1 MAKLTKETRDALP
14 ADDFAVPGKRALP
27 IHDATHVKMAFDMV
41 SKTKDL
47 TPSERSS
54 ARKRIID
61 RAKKLGV
68 DTKNWGKVAA
78 SMTMVSAMA
87 LNISNSGHPNKMP
100 FSGVM
105 TRIGEPSDEPPGG
118 SGGRLIT
125 ISAEA
130 AEKNLESLLGMAVD
144 YVPNLDG
151 HDPRAKIGIIT
162 AATIDGNAI
171 CIEGFIYATDFPDV
185 AAEIKASK
193 DILGF
198 SYECREIYTNDPEA
212 NPCVI
217 TDCIFTGAAILLK
230 SKAAYHS
237 TSIQA
242 SIEKD
247 YSIMSPEQEKTL
259 NDLVASVASVTS
271 TMTGL
276 AASVAKIEPISAANL
291 LPKVEPH
298 ASKMEACA
306 DSMEA
311 AGIGGDP
318 HNGHAVVLRK
328 MAGQMRA
335 EAAQGRMPS
344 TYSGGYMYG
353 AAAVATLPVV
363 DTAAEVAKAVAA
375 LVTPL
380 TDKLAAMGTQLTDL
394 KAAAFKASESPER
407 KTAAPAIAALLAR
420 TGLTAPADGA
430 KFDLASIDKALKDLP
445 IADRLN
451 TKSALSKAGLID

>member
-27 IHDATHVKMAFDMV
+27 MHDADHTRMAWDMV

-47 TPSERSS
+47 TPAEKSS
-54 ARKRIID
+54 ARSRIRE
-61 RAKKLGV
+61 RANKLGL
-68 DTKNWGKVAA
+68 DTKSWGKVAA
-78 SMTMVSAMA
+78 SMMMVSAMA
-87 LNISNSGHPNKMP
+87 LNISNSDHPNKMP

-118 SGGRLIT
+118 SGGKLIT

-151 HDPRAKIGIIT
+151 HDPKAKIGIIT

-171 CIEGFIYATDFPDV
+171 LIEGFIYAADFPEV

-193 DILGF
+193 DKLGF
-198 SYECREIYTNDPEA
+198 SYECRDLYTNDPDA

-217 TDCIFTGAAILLK
+217 TDCIFTGAAILRK
-230 SKAAYHS
+230 DKAAYHS
-237 TSIQA
+237 TSLHA
-242 SIEKD
+242 TIED
-247 YSIMSPEQEKTL
+247 TEIMSPELEKMMKDFAAGLET
-259 NDLVASVASVTS
+259 VTKSVTELS
-271 TMTGL
+271 
-276 AASVAKIEPISAANL
+276 ASVAKLGPVSAANL

-306 DSMEA
+306 DAMEA

-318 HNGHAVVLRK
+318 NNGHAVVLRK
-328 MAGQMRA
+328 MAGHMRA

-344 TYSGGYMYG
+344 AYSGGHMWG
-353 AAAVATLPVV
+353 SAAKGETV
-363 DTAAEVAKAVAA
+363 DTAAEVAKAVDA
-375 LVTPL
+375 LVKPL
-380 TDKLAAMGTQLTDL
+380 AASLAAMGTQLTDL
-394 KAAAFKASESPER
+394 KAAAFKDSAAPER
-407 KTAAPAIAALLAR
+407 KTASPAITALLAR
-420 TGLTAPADGA
+420 TGITGPKDGE
-430 KFDLASIDKALKDLP
+430 KLDLAVVDKALAALP
-445 IADRLN
+445 IGDRLN
-451 TKSALSKAGLID
+451 AKIAMSKAGLID